1 MKVYCLYEKET
12 LKIRYIGIT
21 KNNLKQRLYEHLKI
35 KKNPH
40 KDNWI
45 NKLNGQ
51 IGIRLIKSFDSKED
65 ARELE
70 LYLIRTY
77 KDSHKL
83 VNLQDRGFCGDKR
96 IASKVTCEKISNT
109 LKKKYASGELK
120 VIGGKGVYAWDYTG
134 DLIGY
139 YKNSV
144 HCEKTLNVPKKKIG
158 NICNHGGYYAKYTF
172 TRESELPI
180 ERYIRCYDFELKQLF
195 LCLKKEDICKVLKI
209 KKFFN
214 KNINSDK
221 FYLQRYNVRV
231 DNKFPP
237 ISNGRIS
244 VNGVMHNC
252 IESVMNSSKFLLFTW
267 RSEIKNSLDSL
278 IPYKR
283 GDFFIEKCT
292 CAGYKFGELLET
304 PEGFKTKEELET
316 VDLNV

>member
-21 KNNLKQRLYEHLKI
+21 KNSLNQRLYEHLKI
-35 KKNPH
+35 KKNLH

-51 IGIRLIKSFDSKED
+51 VGIRLIKAFDSKEA

-83 VNLQDRGFCGDKR
+83 VNLQDRGFCGDKI
-96 IASKVTCEKISNT
+96 IASKGTCKKISDT

-120 VIGGKGVYAWDYTG
+120 VVGSKVVYAWDCAG
-134 DLIGY
+134 DLIGR

-144 HCEKTLNVPKKKIG
+144 HCAKILNVPKKKIG
-158 NICNHGGYYAKYTF
+158 NICNHGGYYTKYTF
-172 TRESELPI
+172 TREDRLPI
-180 ERYIRCYDFELKQLF
+180 ERYIKCYDFDLKQLF
-195 LCLKKEDICKVLKI
+195 LCLRKEDICKVLKI

-214 KNINSDK
+214 TNINSNR

-237 ISNGRIS
+237 ISNGKICI
-244 VNGVMHNC
+244 NGITHNC
-252 IESVMNSSKFLLFTW
+252 IESVMNSSDLLPFTW
-267 RSEIKNSLDSL
+267 RREIKNSLDAL

-283 GDFFIEKCT
+283 GDFFIEKHT

-316 VDLNV
+316 IDLNV